1 MKRNYY
7 KEIMDILSENPLGE
21 EYRNTSI
28 KFFKV
33 CQEYDWYH
41 TMYQNISSNAGKVL
55 QNYIEEENCLA
66 KRRRKKKREQ
76 NQEMNRAEKTR
87 LDVEEKLYVEFFTE
101 IYSEFYGND
110 YNWNNVVDCEDKVAE
125 ILGDYFH
132 GTQPGYA
139 KSIQKAVMK
148 AYQSSYRKVNLG
160 NLHNAMRIVEESLH
174 MPMPRI
180 ESSVE
185 KVISGE
191 MLESMLFCLERG
203 DIVQFLFHVAP
214 MARALTDGAYH
225 KYTPNNNSVFF
236 NVACDYNLKQLKKY
250 IRGGEDE
257 EGYAV
262 EGVEGLFERYTQ
274 TRNEL
279 LGLRGMA
286 LHATQHSSQS

>member
-7 KEIMDILSENPLGE
+7 KEIMDILSGNPLGE
-21 EYRNTSI
+21 AHRSTPI
-28 KFFKV
+28 TFFKV

-55 QNYIEEENCLA
+55 QNYIEEGNCLA

-76 NQEMNRAEKTR
+76 NQKMNRTEKNR
-87 LDVEEKLYVEFFTE
+87 LDIEEKLYVEFFTE
-101 IYSEFYGND
+101 IYSEYYENA
-110 YNWNNVVDCEDKVAE
+110 YNWNNVVDCDEKVAG
-125 ILGDYFH
+125 ILEDYFH
-132 GTQPGYA
+132 GTPPGCV
-139 KSIQKAVMK
+139 KSIKKAVMK
-148 AYQSSYRKVNLG
+148 AYQSSYRKVDLG

-185 KVISGE
+185 KVVSAE
-191 MLESMLFCLERG
+191 MLESLLFYLEKG
-203 DIVQFLFHVAP
+203 DIAQFLFHVAP
-214 MARALTDGAYH
+214 MTRALTVGTYH

-236 NVACDYNLKQLKKY
+236 NLACDYNLEELKSY

-262 EGVEGLFERYTQ
+262 EGLEGLLERYTQ

-279 LGLRGMA
+279 SELKRK
-286 LHATQHSSQS
+286 